1 MLNTSPHGFP
11 IFGIHLDG
19 GFLDVLWP
27 FKQVKLVTLGFQFQQ
42 RNMRMTFF
50 LLAMM
55 LLSMNGCKETNKQ
68 NAAEVTSNE
77 PAKKEVV
84 IANGYEDL
92 EGKPVVLSDYS
103 GKRILLNFWATWC
116 RPCIEEMPSLLKAQE
131 VLEKEGYVFLL
142 ATNQSVKIINAFKA
156 RKGFEFTYVRYTGA
170 FADLG
175 INALPK
181 TFIYNKNGDKV
192 DEISGAIV
200 WDSPEII
207 EKLKNI
213 E

>member
-1 MLNTSPHGFP
+1 M
-11 IFGIHLDG
+11 I
-19 GFLDVLWP
+19 
-27 FKQVKLVTLGFQFQQ
+27 
-42 RNMRMTFF
+42 
-50 LLAMM
+50 

-77 PAKKEVV
+77 PAGKEVV
-84 IANGYEDL
+84 SAIGYEDL
-92 EGKPVVLSDYS
+92 EGKPVTLSDYS

-131 VLEKEGYVFLL
+131 VLGKEDYVFLL
-142 ATNQSVKIINAFKA
+142 ATDQSAKIINAFKV
-156 RKGFEFTYVRYTGA
+156 RKGFEFTYIRYTGT

-192 DEISGAIV
+192 DEISGAIA

-213 E
+213 D